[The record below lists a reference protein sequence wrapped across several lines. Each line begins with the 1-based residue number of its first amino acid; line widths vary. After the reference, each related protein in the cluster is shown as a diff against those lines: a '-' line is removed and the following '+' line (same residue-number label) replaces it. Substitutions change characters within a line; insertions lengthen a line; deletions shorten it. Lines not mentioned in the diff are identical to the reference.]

1 MRNIIAL
8 GALAL
13 TSACGGETA
22 ADKPAASAFT
32 AELMKGDA
40 KVFTAKEAKVGTVTL
55 TQSGAGAALSLKV
68 DGLPTGTYGMH
79 IHETGKCDGP
89 DYKSAGAHWNPAAK
103 EHGLQNPAGTHGGD
117 LENLVATN
125 EQASRLERQLAGM
138 KLTGEG
144 GLMDADGAAF
154 IIHALP
160 DDNKTDPS
168 GNSGDRII
176 CGVFKAG

>member
-8 GALAL
+8 SALAL
-13 TSACGGETA
+13 TAACGGETA
-22 ADKPAASAFT
+22 ADKPAAFVVSAD
-32 AELMKGDA
+32 LMQKDA
-40 KVFTAKEAKVGTVTL
+40 KVGSVSL
-55 TQSGAGAALSLKV
+55 TQAGENVAMSLTV
-68 DGLPTGTYGMH
+68 DGLKTGTYGMH
-79 IHETGKCDGP
+79 IHETGKCEGP

-103 EHGLQNPAGTHGGD
+103 QHGAQNPSGPHGGD

-125 EQASRLERQLAGM
+125 AQASRLERQLTGI

-160 DDNKTDPS
+160 DDMKTDPS

-176 CGVFKAG
+176 CGVFKQSS

>member
-1 MRNIIAL
+1 MRKIISLSLVILTAGCS
-8 GALAL
+8 GA
-13 TSACGGETA
+13 EPE
-22 ADKPAASAFT
+22 KPDAVIASAD
-32 AELMKGDA
+32 LMQKD
-40 KVFTAKEAKVGTVTL
+40 AKVGTVSL
-55 TQSGAGAALSLKV
+55 TQAGENVAMSLTV

-79 IHETGKCDGP
+79 IHETGKCEGP

-103 EHGLQNPAGTHGGD
+103 QHGAQNPGGAHGGD

-125 EQASRLERQLAGM
+125 AQASRLERQLTGI

-154 IIHALP
+154 IVHAGP
-160 DDNKTDPS
+160 DDMKTDPS

-176 CGVFKAG
+176 CGVFKQIS

>member
-8 GALAL
+8 SALAL
-13 TSACGGETA
+13 TAACGGETA
-22 ADKPAASAFT
+22 ADKPAALVVS
-32 AELMKGDA
+32 AELLKGDA
-40 KVFTAKEAKVGTVTL
+40 KVFSAKEAKVGTVSL
-55 TQSGAGAALSLKV
+55 TQAGENVAMSLTV

-79 IHETGKCDGP
+79 IHETGKCEGP

-103 EHGLQNPAGTHGGD
+103 QHGAQNPSGPHGGD

-125 EQASRLERQLAGM
+125 AQASRLERQLTGI

-154 IIHALP
+154 IVHALP
-160 DDNKTDPS
+160 DDMKTDPS

>member
-13 TSACGGETA
+13 TSACGGGTM
-22 ADKPAASAFT
+22 ADKPATTAFS
-32 AELMKGDA
+32 AELLKGDA

-55 TQSGAGAALSLKV
+55 TQAGAGVALSLRV

-79 IHETGKCDGP
+79 IHETGKCEGP
-89 DYKSAGAHWNPAAK
+89 DYKSAGAHWNPGAK
-103 EHGLQNPAGTHGGD
+103 QHGLQNPAGTHGGD
-117 LENLVATN
+117 LENLVAANGQT
-125 EQASRLERQLAGM
+125 SRLERQLADM